1 MCVELSITYFKTFT
15 MSLGL
20 RRASLCLL
28 MTVIE
33 GLLNSYDTTRSSGP
47 SSEERLKIAGVLDSL
62 LKITALHSMEEEKH
76 LTQTTNS
83 SSGGLEAIKEE
94 LLSRTSVL
102 ELIEILLER
111 MEQQKESDLL
121 CQQLTVSLIKI
132 FQEQLFSQAF

>member
-1 MCVELSITYFKTFT
+1 

>member
-28 MTVIE
+28 VTVIE

-76 LTQTTNS
+76 LTQTANS
-83 SSGGLEAIKEE
+83 SSDGLEAIKEE